1 MAAPVRIAVCDDE
14 EPDDGFEV
22 EFEEKETGT
31 AVIVEDMVNFAML
44 VVVKSIGM
52 REMAEETLK
61 LTAPDEES

>member
-1 MAAPVRIAVCDDE
+1 MRIAVCDDE

-31 AVIVEDMVNFAML
+31 AVIVEDMVNFAVL

-52 REMAEETLK
+52 REVAEETLK
-61 LTAPDEES
+61 LTAPEEEGW

>member
-1 MAAPVRIAVCDDE
+1 MRIAVCDDE